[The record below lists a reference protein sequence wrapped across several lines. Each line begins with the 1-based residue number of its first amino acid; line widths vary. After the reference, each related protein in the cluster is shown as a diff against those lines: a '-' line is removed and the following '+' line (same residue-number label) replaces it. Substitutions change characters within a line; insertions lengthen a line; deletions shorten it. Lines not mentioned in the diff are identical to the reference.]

1 MSAETKVD
9 VLAVMDAAASR
20 SQERAASIGGDS
32 WIHQQSADAM
42 RQARAAVAE
51 LIEAAREL
59 LAVSEMAAMLNV
71 FPGNPNAN
79 GPLPRTRAALSRI
92 GGAK

>member
-1 MSAETKVD
+1 MTPKSQVNALS
-9 VLAVMDAAASR
+9 VLDWWIDMYATPAGE
-20 SQERAASIGGDS
+20 SQSNKEL
-32 WIHQQSADAM
+32 

>member
-51 LIEAAREL
+51 LIEAALVIEDSRDSSL
-59 LAVSEMAAMLNV
+59 MAEWNRL
-71 FPGNPNAN
+71 
-79 GPLPRTRAALSRI
+79 TDALSRI